1 MRSSDISTS
10 PLKTAATPDSIADPI
25 GWLLEG
31 AGFIA
36 VETLK
41 IDSGMHM
48 LGF

>member
-1 MRSSDISTS
+1 MRSSNISTS
-10 PLKTAATPDSIADPI
+10 PPKAAATAESMAVAIE
-25 GWLLEG
+25 WLLEG

-41 IDSGMHM
+41 IDSGMHV